1 MAGQRRSP
9 EGADGGGAAVPIFL
23 PHPGEVTLVVAPG
36 DETGQNV
43 LLQRRDRTGI
53 EAQLLPVAFQQPGR
67 QYQKAKTHRGGNG
80 LGKGVQVND
89 PAPVI
94 DALQGGDGT
103 TSVAELAVIV
113 ILDDGGTGIL
123 RSAEGLAAGRWGSPV
138 RWGTGGWGR
147 CAAPAPWIS
156 SAPPVLRPDYPAGWG
171 RRRLRRRHRPDG
183 SWDSRGPPRRTP
195 CPGPAVGP
203 AISKGIPHRRR

>member
-67 QYQKAKTHRGGNG
+67 QHQKAEAHRGGNG

-94 DALQGGDGT
+94 DALQGGDGAA
-103 TSVAELAVIV
+103 SVAELAVIV
-113 ILDDGGTGIL
+113 ILNDGRDVQRPRI
-123 RSAEGLAAGRWGSPV
+123 GSHQ
-138 RWGTGGWGR
+138 RRQFYALIIQRNGGADG
-147 CAAPAPWIS
+147 
-156 SAPPVLRPDYPAGWG
+156 PAGVIDLTDLG
-171 RRRLRRRHRPDG
+171 IAGVLHGEHRV
-183 SWDSRGPPRRTP
+183 
-195 CPGPAVGP
+195 PAQQLGQQ
-203 AISKGIPHRRR
+203 

>member
-1 MAGQRRSP
+1 M
-9 EGADGGGAAVPIFL
+9 
-23 PHPGEVTLVVAPG
+23 APG

-67 QYQKAKTHRGGNG
+67 QHQKAKTHRGGNG

-103 TSVAELAVIV
+103 AGVAELAVIV
-113 ILDDGGTGIL
+113 ILDDGGAGIL
-123 RSAEGLAAGRWGSPV
+123 CPAQKCLPSGDGGHQSGGVLVVGRDVQRPRLGSHQ
-138 RWGTGGWGR
+138 RRQFYALIIQRDGG
-147 CAAPAPWIS
+147 A
-156 SAPPVLRPDYPAGWG
+156 
-171 RRRLRRRHRPDG
+171 DG
-183 SWDSRGPPRRTP
+183 SAGVIDLTDLGIAGVLHGEHRV
-195 CPGPAVGP
+195 PAQQLGQQ
-203 AISKGIPHRRR
+203 

>member
-43 LLQRRDRTGI
+43 LLQCRDRTGI

-67 QYQKAKTHRGGNG
+67 QHQKAEAHGGGNG

-89 PAPVI
+89 PPPVV
-94 DALQGGDGT
+94 DALQSGDGAAG
-103 TSVAELAVIV
+103 VAELTVVIV
-113 ILDDGGTGIL
+113 LNDGGAGIL
-123 RSAEGLAAGRWGSPV
+123 RPAQKRLPPDNGGHQSGGILVVGRNV
-138 RWGTGGWGR
+138 Q
-147 CAAPAPWIS
+147 
-156 SAPPVLRPDYPAGWG
+156 
-171 RRRLRRRHRPDG
+171 RL
-183 SWDSRGPPRRTP
+183 
-195 CPGPAVGP
+195 CPGPLQ
-203 AISKGIPHRRR
+203 SR

>member
-1 MAGQRRSP
+1 M
-9 EGADGGGAAVPIFL
+9 
-23 PHPGEVTLVVAPG
+23 APG

-43 LLQRRDRTGI
+43 LLQCRDRTGI

-67 QYQKAKTHRGGNG
+67 QHQKAEAPRGGNG

-113 ILDDGGTGIL
+113 ILDDGGAGIL
-123 RSAEGLAAGRWGSPV
+123 RPSQEGLPPGDGGHQSGGVLVVGGDVQRPRLGSHQ
-138 RWGTGGWGR
+138 RRQFYALIIQRNGGADG
-147 CAAPAPWIS
+147 
-156 SAPPVLRPDYPAGWG
+156 PAGVIDLTDLG
-171 RRRLRRRHRPDG
+171 IAGVLHGKHRV
-183 SWDSRGPPRRTP
+183 
-195 CPGPAVGP
+195 PAQQLGQQ
-203 AISKGIPHRRR
+203 

>member
-43 LLQRRDRTGI
+43 LRQRRDRTGI

-67 QYQKAKTHRGGNG
+67 QHQKAKTHRGGNG

-89 PAPVI
+89 PPPVV
-94 DALQGGDGT
+94 DALQSGDGAAG
-103 TSVAELAVIV
+103 VAELTVVIV
-113 ILDDGGTGIL
+113 LNDGGAGIL
-123 RSAEGLAAGRWGSPV
+123 RPAQKRLPPDNGGHQSGGILVVGRNV
-138 RWGTGGWGR
+138 Q
-147 CAAPAPWIS
+147 
-156 SAPPVLRPDYPAGWG
+156 
-171 RRRLRRRHRPDG
+171 RL
-183 SWDSRGPPRRTP
+183 
-195 CPGPAVGP
+195 CPGPLQ
-203 AISKGIPHRRR
+203 SR

>member
-67 QYQKAKTHRGGNG
+67 QHQKAKTHRGGNG

-94 DALQGGDGT
+94 DALQGRDGT

-123 RSAEGLAAGRWGSPV
+123 CPAQKGLPPGDGGHQSGGILVVGRNV
-138 RWGTGGWGR
+138 Q
-147 CAAPAPWIS
+147 
-156 SAPPVLRPDYPAGWG
+156 
-171 RRRLRRRHRPDG
+171 RL
-183 SWDSRGPPRRTP
+183 
-195 CPGPAVGP
+195 CPGPLQ
-203 AISKGIPHRRR
+203 SR

>member
-1 MAGQRRSP
+1 MAGQRRGP
-9 EGADGGGAAVPIFL
+9 EGADGGGAAVPVFL

-67 QYQKAKTHRGGNG
+67 QHQKAKTHRGGNG

-103 TSVAELAVIV
+103 ASVAELAVIV
-113 ILDDGGTGIL
+113 ILDDGGAGIL
-123 RSAEGLAAGRWGSPV
+123 CPSQKGLPPGDGGHQSGGVLVVGGDVQRPRLGSHQRHQFYALIIQRDGDAGGSAGVIDLTDLGIAGVLHGEHRV
-138 RWGTGGWGR
+138 
-147 CAAPAPWIS
+147 PAQQ
-156 SAPPVLRPDYPAGWG
+156 LGQQ
-171 RRRLRRRHRPDG
+171 
-183 SWDSRGPPRRTP
+183 
-195 CPGPAVGP
+195 
-203 AISKGIPHRRR
+203 